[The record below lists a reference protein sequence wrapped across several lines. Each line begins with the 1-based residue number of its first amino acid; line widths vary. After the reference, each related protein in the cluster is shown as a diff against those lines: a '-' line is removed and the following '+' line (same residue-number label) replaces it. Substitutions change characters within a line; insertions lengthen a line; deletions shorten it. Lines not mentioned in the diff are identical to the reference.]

1 MIDIKHSQEINWKN
15 ETYYHS
21 MNIYTSKEIKMI
33 ESDTTEKEES
43 NSLSGFSD
51 EETHKRKQRRYR

>member
-1 MIDIKHSQEINWKN
+1 
-15 ETYYHS
+15 

-51 EETHKRKQRRYR
+51 EESHKRKQRRYR